1 MKHIERC
8 VFTLLFA
15 LSCGFVAAERYGVV
29 AYAEGPSFM
38 RIRDGKTEVFRPDE
52 RDVAGMEVLTG
63 DIYQTSKGAFLELTF
78 DEIGATVQIAENT
91 SFRCYMEDGGKK
103 SSGELYYGRVR
114 AKVGKLTGGSTYR
127 LSSPSLVAGVRG
139 TNFGLDVISNE
150 DTSRVLHRVFCLEG
164 SVLVG
169 DLYGP
174 TLKTVLLKG
183 QEMVEKVAVPEGTAV
198 EGDPA
203 ASAAEPAPLVKEPVA
218 AEVVGFWERRPF
230 AAAKATAGEAPAS
243 AETAVA
249 DASDTTEP
257 KDKRDNVKLL
267 RNTGSALMVV
277 GILTS
282 IGSALWRNTT
292 ESDDWR
298 ADAGITAG
306 VVMFGS
312 GGVLALLTAFAD

>member
-8 VFTLLFA
+8 VFTLVFA
-15 LSCGFVAAERYGVV
+15 LVCGFVAAERYGVV

-52 RDVAGMEVLTG
+52 KDVAGMEVRIG
-63 DIYQTSKGAFLELTF
+63 DIYQTSKGSFLELTF
-78 DEIGATVQIAENT
+78 DAIGATVQIAENT
-91 SFRCYMEDGGKK
+91 SFRCDAEDGGKK

-114 AKVGKLTGGSTYR
+114 AKVAKLTGGSTYR

-139 TNFGLDVISNE
+139 TNFGLDVIATE
-150 DTSRVLHRVFCLEG
+150 DARVLHRVFCLEG

-169 DLYGP
+169 DLSGP

-183 QEMVEKVAVPEGTAV
+183 REMVEKVAVPDGTAV
-198 EGDPA
+198 EGDAA

-230 AAAKATAGEAPAS
+230 AGSAD
-243 AETAVA
+243 AETPKAVEEALA
-249 DASDTTEP
+249 DASDEAEP
-257 KDKRDNVKLL
+257 KAERNNAKLL
-267 RNTGSALMVV
+267 RYTGTTLIVV

-282 IGSALWRNTT
+282 IGSAMWRSTT
-292 ESDDWR
+292 DSDDWR
-298 ADAGITAG
+298 ADAGIKAG
-306 VVMFGS
+306 VIMFGS
-312 GGVLALLTAFAD
+312 GGVLALLTAFGD